1 MKSWE
6 EVNEAVNDLLLVDG
20 LRKGRGVERFRD
32 RMILAGARDLQSYVP
47 YYRSIPEEKSY
58 TNSDMENIEDT
69 YEQATFDFL
78 GARVLDVI
86 VRVME
91 DNAPD
96 DYYRPSIISAS
107 LRHSIFDGG
116 HKPRSVGYTGR
127 VCFDRGKIYSA
138 PILKD
143 NEVLKVLYSL
153 EENYKPL
160 FKSSA
165 EEKSAITRF
174 DDDAVLAIHYY
185 VKYHFMK
192 DVNDDE
198 NSAQQNLSYYTKERR
213 KLFHNKKELAP
224 VSDPQLTSQGGSF
237 VIGHG

>member
-6 EVNEAVNDLLLVDG
+6 ELNEAVNDLLLVDG
-20 LRKGRGVERFRD
+20 LRKGRGVEKFRD
-32 RMILAGARDLQSYVP
+32 RMILAGARDLQAYVP
-47 YYRSIPEEKSY
+47 FYRSVPEEKAF
-58 TNSDMENIEDT
+58 TNADLENIEDT
-69 YEQATFDFL
+69 YEQGTFDYL

-91 DNAPD
+91 DDQPD
-96 DYYRPSIISAS
+96 TYFRPSIISAS

-116 HKPRSVGYTGR
+116 HKQRSHGYTGR

-143 NEVLKVLYSL
+143 NEVMKILFSL

-160 FKSSA
+160 FKCTPEERSA
-165 EEKSAITRF
+165 KTRF
-174 DDDAVLAIHYY
+174 DDDAALAIHYY

-192 DVNDDE
+192 DVNDDD
-198 NSAQQNLSYYTKERR
+198 NQAQQNLSYYTKERR
-213 KLFHNKKELAP
+213 KLFHGKKELAP
-224 VSDPQLTSQGGSF
+224 VSDPQLTSQEGSF

>member
-1 MKSWE
+1 MKNWE

-20 LRKGRGVERFRD
+20 LRKGRGVEKFRD

-47 YYRSIPEEKSY
+47 YYRSVPEEKAY

-69 YEQATFDFL
+69 YEQGTFDFL
-78 GARVLDVI
+78 GARILDVI

-91 DNAPD
+91 DGPD
-96 DYYRPSIISAS
+96 SYFRPSIISAS

-116 HKPRSVGYTGR
+116 HKPRSHGYTGR

-143 NEVLKVLYSL
+143 NEVLKILYSL
-153 EENYKPL
+153 EENFKPL
-160 FKSSA
+160 FKCTP
-165 EEKSAITRF
+165 EEREAKVKL
-174 DDDAVLAIHYY
+174 DDDAIFAIHYY

-192 DVNDDE
+192 DINDDE
-198 NSAQQNLSYYTKERR
+198 NGAQQNLSYYKQERR
-213 KLFHNKKELAP
+213 KLFQSKRELAP
-224 VSDPQLTSQGGSF
+224 ISDPQLTSQGGSF